1 MQLQRMLLTVVAIT
15 VVCLGVGCS
24 TADAT
29 ASELVGAL
37 TQKLGVTEQQATGGA
52 GAMFGLEQSKLSTDN
67 FRQVARVVPGME
79 GLLQAAPTGGG
90 VTGSRADAATSAA
103 SSLLGKSG
111 ESLGGLASLAGPFS
125 QLGMSPD
132 MLGKFVPV
140 ILDYVGGKGGAS
152 VQSLLAGVLK

>member
-1 MQLQRMLLTVVAIT
+1 MQLQRMLLTVVAMT
-15 VVCLGVGCS
+15 VVCIGVGCS

-52 GAMFGLEQSKLSTDN
+52 GAIFGLAQSKLSPDN

-79 GLLQAAPTGGG
+79 GLLQAAPTGGA
-90 VTGSRADAATSAA
+90 TGSMADAATAAA

-125 QLGMSPD
+125 QLGLSPD

>member
-15 VVCLGVGCS
+15 VVFIGFGFS
-24 TADAT
+24 TAYAT

-52 GAMFGLEQSKLSTDN
+52 GAIFGLAKSKLSPDN
-67 FRQVARVVPGME
+67 FGQVASVVPGME
-79 GLLQAAPTGGG
+79 GLLQAAPTGEA
-90 VTGSRADAATSAA
+90 TGSMAGAATSAA
-103 SSLLGKSG
+103 SSMMGKSG

-125 QLGMSPD
+125 QLGMSSD
-132 MLGKFVPV
+132 MIGKFVPV
-140 ILDYVGGKGGAS
+140 VLDYVGGKGGSS